1 ALSSGGGGSSGGGQ
15 PPRRLFHRESFV
27 TTSDDSDDED
37 DRGGRRSRGDS
48 DGSSTGGDQAR
59 GSCLK
64 SGQLVRHVASTPQ
77 KQQNGAR
84 SVQQVSWS
92 FSTGAKPGGG
102 GQGAAGSSSGSSQ
115 RLSKK
120 EREAK
125 GSGSAASPEFAP
137 CGKQHRASSACS
149 SCNTSPSE
157 SPARA
162 SSAASSDKS
171 EKTTPTLASAI
182 KGGRKDPA
190 YRGQRSMSL
199 GGPAH
204 ESLMSAV
211 AAQHRANQN
220 TIDLT
225 PGEVD
230 KVALVVEST
239 RFLISPA
246 VLTSKP
252 DTMLGRMFMLRCS
265 GGAELVTPNAND
277 DFEVADGLSSNCFR
291 AVLDYYTT
299 GVMRCPPSVSV
310 SELREACD
318 YLLVPFNAET
328 VKSHNLR
335 ALLHELSNEGARQ
348 QFSRFLEDV
357 ILPQMVASTEH
368 GERECHIVVL
378 LDDDVVDWDDEYPP
392 QMGEETTHVVYSTH
406 LYRFFKYAENR
417 DCAKQ
422 VLKERGLKKIRL
434 GMEGYPTHKEKV
446 KRRFNKA
453 EVIYNYVQRPF
464 VHCSWEK
471 EEARSRHVDF
481 ACPIVKSKS
490 NPSLAAAASD
500 PLPQQQQGGGGAA
513 AGAAPAA
520 AAPPAHG
527 AGNAMMAAAAVAQ
540 AAGEGNPLLLNVAG
554 GQHHHGALHS
564 PPAPH
569 RNDD

>member
-1 ALSSGGGGSSGGGQ
+1 
-15 PPRRLFHRESFV
+15 
-27 TTSDDSDDED
+27 
-37 DRGGRRSRGDS
+37 
-48 DGSSTGGDQAR
+48 
-59 GSCLK
+59 
-64 SGQLVRHVASTPQ
+64 
-77 KQQNGAR
+77 
-84 SVQQVSWS
+84 
-92 FSTGAKPGGG
+92 
-102 GQGAAGSSSGSSQ
+102 
-115 RLSKK
+115 
-120 EREAK
+120 
-125 GSGSAASPEFAP
+125 
-137 CGKQHRASSACS
+137 
-149 SCNTSPSE
+149 
-157 SPARA
+157 
-162 SSAASSDKS
+162 
-171 EKTTPTLASAI
+171 
-182 KGGRKDPA
+182 
-190 YRGQRSMSL
+190 MSL

-204 ESLMSAV
+204 ESLMSAI
-211 AAQHRANQN
+211 AAQHRLTSHN
-220 TIDLT
+220 TVDMS
-225 PGEVD
+225 PSEAD

-246 VLTSKP
+246 ILTSKP
-252 DTMLGRMFMLRCS
+252 DTMLGRMFLVRCS
-265 GGAELVTPNAND
+265 REGADMVTPNAND
-277 DFEVADGLSSNCFR
+277 EFEVAEGLSANCFR
-291 AVLDYYTT
+291 AVLEYYTS

-310 SELREACD
+310 AELREACD
-318 YLLVPFNAET
+318 YLLIPFNAET

-500 PLPQQQQGGGGAA
+500 PLPQAAGG
-513 AGAAPAA
+513 GAAPAA
-520 AAPPAHG
+520 AAAAAAPVVHVV
-527 AGNAMMAAAAVAQ
+527 GNPQMAAAAVAQ
-540 AAGEGNPLLLNVAG
+540 AAGEANPLLLHVGGGGG